1 MTLYNKIRIIFLV
14 AIILLTAFFTAYFY
28 IQKDYHLEENE
39 KRYMQTALFSLK
51 HFTQSRASGLPL
63 NFNDANYQFFLNES
77 NFKLLRNEEI
87 NYISQ
92 NSHLL
97 LKRPLL
103 RIKVK
108 IWNYKNRFYLFI
120 THPEFKLLLRDTQ
133 KVSFPKKIS
142 FVYGLSLLFLF
153 GLYFWL
159 IKSLR
164 PLKTLHRKIQ
174 HVAKG
179 DLSVSF
185 KSSNDDEI
193 AQVSNAF
200 DDALRKLESLINSR
214 QLFLRTIMHELKTPI
229 GKGRLINEFLENEEQ
244 RDAYDA
250 IFERL
255 ELLIDEFSK
264 IEQMLSSSY
273 TLKMASYNVRDMID
287 QALELMIMDEKE
299 IAKQVEIVQVEPFIL
314 KSDFGLFS
322 LALKNLIDNALKYS
336 PEHKV
341 RIKIYKNRIEI
352 LNDGAEFTK
361 SLEEYIQPFNPKGQG
376 LGLGL
381 YIVQNIIEL
390 LKLNISYEYVEGKN
404 LFVITTIIN
413 YSSKKFH

>member
-14 AIILLTAFFTAYFY
+14 AIILLTAFFISYFY
-28 IQKDYHLEENE
+28 IQKEYHIEENE

-51 HFTQSRASGLPL
+51 HFKQSRISGVPL
-63 NFNDANYQFFLNES
+63 NFNDKNYQFFLNES
-77 NFKLLRNEEI
+77 NFELLRNEEI

-108 IWNYKNRFYLFI
+108 IWSYKNRFYLFI
-120 THPEFKLLLRDTQ
+120 VHPEFKLLLRDTEE
-133 KVSFPKKIS
+133 VSFPKKIS
-142 FVYGLSLLFLF
+142 LVYGLSLLFLL

-159 IKSLR
+159 IKSLK

-174 HVAKG
+174 NVAKG
-179 DLSVSF
+179 DLAVSF
-185 KSSNDDEI
+185 KSKNHDEI

-229 GKGRLINEFLENEEQ
+229 GKGKLLNEFLDNPAQ
-244 RDAYDA
+244 RDSYDA
-250 IFERL
+250 VFERL
-255 ELLIDEFSK
+255 ELLIAEFSK

-287 QALELMIMDEKE
+287 QALELMIMDEEE
-299 IAKQVEIVQVEPFIL
+299 IEKQVEIVQVEPFIL
-314 KSDFGLFS
+314 KTDFELFA

-341 RIKIYKNRIEI
+341 TIKIYKNRIEI
-352 LNDGAEFTK
+352 LNDGEQFTE
-361 SLEEYIQPFNPKGQG
+361 SLEEYAQPFNPKGQG

-390 LKLNISYEYVEGKN
+390 LKLNISYKYLDGKN
-404 LFVITTIIN
+404 LFVISATIH
-413 YSSKKFH
+413 YSSKFH